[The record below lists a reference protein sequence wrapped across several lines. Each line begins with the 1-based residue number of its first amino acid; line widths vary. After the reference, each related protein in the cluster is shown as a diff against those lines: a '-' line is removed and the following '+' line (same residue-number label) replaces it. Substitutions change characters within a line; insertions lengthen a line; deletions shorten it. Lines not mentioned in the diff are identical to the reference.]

1 MLIVRSK
8 ETDMVYYYESSEG
21 DDMRWSSGW
30 YFDLDNEAHTF
41 YGPYTTEHDALE
53 AYTKAFSELP

>member
-21 DDMRWSSGW
+21 EDMRLSGW

-53 AYTKAFSELP
+53 AYTKTFSELP